1 MGQPTWVLRTELASS
16 TRVVPGLKHR
26 APCPFPEIIH
36 RKQQNNQMNVH
47 DTNLQVISDWQ
58 MPSRSVCIFIF
69 QLIDCKL
76 DSSWN
81 STPTIRGVSSRF
93 DTLRIEI
100 YLIHD
105 SGTYLVKALLGEPS
119 MQAALWWYQV
129 FKTEGVTGQDRWPE
143 RDLRA
148 KLLLI

>member
-1 MGQPTWVLRTELASS
+1 
-16 TRVVPGLKHR
+16 
-26 APCPFPEIIH
+26 
-36 RKQQNNQMNVH
+36 MNVH
-47 DTNLQVISDWQ
+47 GTNLQVISDWQ

-148 KLLLI
+148 KLLLIWKDTWIILIGNVSNDITITFTRAHLLKVLSVPSTFLIRW